1 MSGNKPRPVIGK
13 LIGGWGSGE
22 RFGFADAPAT
32 SPRSPLDVK
41 IQSPRV
47 LKNIYDLGGV
57 GLGIVAALEKSG
69 DSGPD
74 TRASKP
80 VIVRNL
86 SRNSNPIPVKLPP
99 NDSDRGGCRR
109 ELEEME
115 LDDDLEEDYTFVT
128 FHGPNKD
135 YDTRVY
141 CDNGVEIGR
150 SGGGHDRIVIDK
162 RSKNCGHV
170 AAFDISPARFGD
182 DTRACPGSDFLS
194 SCHLCQKKLHGR
206 DIYMYRGE
214 KAFCSTEC
222 RYRQMVTD
230 ERKEQCCSSEASRS
244 AAADVSNSPYADGRI
259 FTTGILAI

>member
-13 LIGGWGSGE
+13 LVGGWGSGE

-80 VIVRNL
+80 KRV
-86 SRNSNPIPVKLPP
+86 
-99 NDSDRGGCRR
+99 GG
-109 ELEEME
+109 ME

-150 SGGGHDRIVIDK
+150 SGGGHDRMVIDK

-206 DIYMYRGE
+206 DIYMYR
-214 KAFCSTEC
+214 
-222 RYRQMVTD
+222 
-230 ERKEQCCSSEASRS
+230 SSAAAQASRS
-244 AAADVSNSPYADGRI
+244 AAADVSNSPYANGRI